1 MVNEGDSMN
10 FSSFEGDGI
19 NQKEIIDLAETLPFF
34 ADKRVILIICAGQCL
49 RRADAPQDGA
59 GVRCVRAGGKG

>member
-1 MVNEGDSMN
+1 MN

-34 ADKRVILIICAGQCL
+34 ADKRVILIEDSGIFQRQAMNL
-49 RRADAPQDGA
+49 ESI
-59 GVRCVRAGGKG
+59 